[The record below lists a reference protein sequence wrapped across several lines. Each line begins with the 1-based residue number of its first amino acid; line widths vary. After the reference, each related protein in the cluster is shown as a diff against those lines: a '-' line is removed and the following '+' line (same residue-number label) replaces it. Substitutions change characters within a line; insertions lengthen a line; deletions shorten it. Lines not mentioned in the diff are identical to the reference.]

1 MRVHYRFRIVEDIR
15 SVADHGRDP
24 DRVGDI
30 AVPDRTQIVEPFKMT
45 AAGPVLQPPATN
57 DSPTDPSNWFGAI
70 HRGVDVVPAGPAHHP
85 PASSG
90 LGPHCVGVVVL
101 VIHGIT
107 ARRARSASVT
117 RRWNVN
123 RQRVRS
129 RDETRRSPAM

>member
-1 MRVHYRFRIVEDIR
+1 MRVHYRFRIVEAIR

-70 HRGVDVVPAGPAHHP
+70 LRGVDVVPVVPTDHP
-85 PASSG
+85 PALAT
-90 LGPHCVGVVVL
+90 LGPDCLRIVVHVGP
-101 VIHGIT
+101 
-107 ARRARSASVT
+107 R
-117 RRWNVN
+117 
-123 RQRVRS
+123 
-129 RDETRRSPAM
+129 

>member
-1 MRVHYRFRIVEDIR
+1 MRVHYRFRIVEAIR

-70 HRGVDVVPAGPAHHP
+70 HRGVDVEAPVRELCLGPAP
-85 PASSG
+85 LGDVAGVDDDGTLDCRLVGDVGRCRLDIVPG
-90 LGPHCVGVVVL
+90 LVGVSEAEL
-101 VIHGIT
+101 E
-107 ARRARSASVT
+107 RPR
-117 RRWNVN
+117 
-123 RQRVRS
+123 
-129 RDETRRSPAM
+129 P